1 MFDKIVSIEPV
12 GLNREATERLQSLG
26 KQVVMFSDKPED
38 EKETIRRIG
47 DADCVLVSFTTPVRR
62 RVIEACPNIRY
73 IGMCCSLYSE
83 SSANVDIAAARERG
97 ITVLGIRDYGDEG
110 VVEYVISELVRLL
123 HGFGPYQWK
132 KEPCELTGQQVGI
145 IGLGKTG
152 KMLADAF
159 RFFGAK
165 VAYYSRTRKPEAE
178 AEGVAYRPLPE
189 LLQQVDIL
197 CTCLPRNTYILGAPE
212 FHLLGNRKI
221 LVNTSIGP
229 TFRIPDLQRWLT
241 SHTHNFYL
249 CDGTGMGDVADQL
262 ERFDNVLYTR
272 RTSGYSVQSI
282 ARLSEKVIA
291 NMETFLERTSKE

>member
-1 MFDKIVSIEPV
+1 MEERALRADRSASGHYRTGENGEDVS
-12 GLNREATERLQSLG
+12 
-26 KQVVMFSDKPED
+26 
-38 EKETIRRIG
+38 
-47 DADCVLVSFTTPVRR
+47 
-62 RVIEACPNIRY
+62 
-73 IGMCCSLYSE
+73 
-83 SSANVDIAAARERG
+83 
-97 ITVLGIRDYGDEG
+97 
-110 VVEYVISELVRLL
+110 
-123 HGFGPYQWK
+123 
-132 KEPCELTGQQVGI
+132 
-145 IGLGKTG
+145 
-152 KMLADAF
+152 

-178 AEGVAYRPLPE
+178 AEGVAYLPLPE

-262 ERFDNVLYTR
+262 ERFDNVLYTK